1 MTAADRN
8 VPVRRFAATPE
19 EMEGEL
25 LKHPVVTP
33 DDVAWTYEVEADG
46 LNFFE
51 NGVLV
56 EQWRQK

>member
-1 MTAADRN
+1 MTAADRS
-8 VPVRRFAATPE
+8 VPVRRFAATVDQMVE
-19 EMEGEL
+19 EL
-25 LKHPVVTP
+25 AKQPVF
-33 DDVAWTYEVEADG
+33 DNDVPWTYEVEADG